1 MLHKITTRAQV
12 AHITVSWLPFSAL
25 DWLLPARTRDLVCS
39 LSIPLSF
46 ALAATFLW
54 SGVCVYVACGNM
66 KRKFTPVPTFIL
78 CCGVCAG
85 QVCRGAWSTVFVVVV
100 RRVCAVKTYLNRMCV
115 CMCVW

>member
-46 ALAATFLW
+46 ALTATFLW

-66 KRKFTPVPTFIL
+66 KRNLPPCQLLFFTV
-78 CCGVCAG
+78 VCVQGRCVGGRG
-85 QVCRGAWSTVFVVVV
+85 QRYLWLWLGA
-100 RRVCAVKTYLNRMCV
+100 CALSKAI
-115 CMCVW
+115 